1 MSEEEKLKLYHRYYL
16 KSLRSEI
23 PPIIFHREVL
33 TIGRS
38 ETCDVKIDNP
48 YLSHVHASIF
58 YNGGDFYI
66 SDLNSTNGTFVNDE
80 RVKVLKLKMGDVI
93 RFGAIKY
100 QLMPLQAAGN
110 NHKEE
115 GTLETINPLYQEG
128 NIDKLVESSAPP
140 DFRTTNQQ
148 QNKDEKNVA
157 QLPTTQPKPQSFDLE
172 NTFSSLFIQV
182 KSVTPL
188 DLVPSLNYSEF
199 IFEENAE
206 GRAMDFAHTQPA
218 LEITL
223 FINDFVVSVDYFL
236 SSQDELMASGD
247 SNNKDVISLPFL
259 TSNLKIPFLN
269 FKGGNFGLY
278 DFTEDEDWNLRIFG
292 QAGQV
297 ENFHMNDGFIK
308 LKKDYVITLSRD
320 QYVVVIKH
328 TDSPPKTLP
337 VPLLLFDV
345 LLNKVLFS
353 IVPIYIAFMV
363 GISFIPK
370 PEKDYDEQ
378 KMEIDRIIYVKE
390 PPVVIVPPKPKDI
403 NPMLDDKS
411 KASLGEVVKNQKVEE
426 PVRDKPVENT
436 VVSMPPIPKQ
446 QVPKPIIPPVKVP
459 PNVATAKT
467 TVSKIPEKAPVVV
480 KAEAS
485 EPIPPKLDLKALQN
499 KVSQKLDAK
508 TVASNVVVSKTS
520 DELEGAK
527 SLVGAIT
534 GTKVKDVGPM
544 QSNNTGN
551 INVPGADVGDLG
563 KGKNLSSSLGSD
575 IGFFDGTGARKELLG
590 IMDPNEIQNVLRR
603 YIPQFQFC
611 YEKELERINQKIATT
626 LVLQFTINN
635 EGKPTNAK
643 FDSKNM
649 TFTPSAIKCYEQ
661 VVYSIQFS
669 KPKGG
674 GVVGIKQPLNME
686 PRF

>member
-1 MSEEEKLKLYHRYYL
+1 MSEDKSKLYHRYYL

-58 YNGGDFYI
+58 YNGGDFFI
-66 SDLNSTNGTFVNDE
+66 SDLNSTNGTYVNDE
-80 RVKVLKLKMGDVI
+80 RVKVIKLNMGDII

-100 QLMPLQAAGN
+100 QLMPLEPTSSAI
-110 NHKEE
+110 KEE
-115 GTLETINPLYQEG
+115 GTLETINPLYQEL

-140 DFRTTNQQ
+140 DFRTTTQ
-148 QNKDEKNVA
+148 QNNRVENSPQ
-157 QLPTTQPKPQSFDLE
+157 QLPSSQPKPQSFDLE
-172 NTFSSLFIQV
+172 TTFSSLFVPV
-182 KSVTPL
+182 KPVTPL

-236 SSQDELMASGD
+236 SSQGELYASGD
-247 SNNKDVISLPFL
+247 SSNKDVISLPFL

-269 FKGGNFGLY
+269 YKNGNFGLY

-292 QAGQV
+292 QSGQV
-297 ENFHMNDGFIK
+297 ENFHRNDGFIK

-320 QYVVVIKH
+320 QFVVVIKH

-353 IVPIYIAFMV
+353 IIPIYATFMV

-370 PEKDYDEQ
+370 AEKDFDEQ
-378 KMEIDRIIYVKE
+378 KMEIDRIVYVKE
-390 PPVVIVPPKPKDI
+390 PPIIVMPPKPKDT
-403 NPMLDDKS
+403 NPTLDDMS
-411 KASLGEVVKNQKVEE
+411 KASLGEVVKNQKIAE
-426 PVRDKPVENT
+426 PTPNKPVDNT
-436 VVSMPPIPKQ
+436 VVSMPPIPKP
-446 QVPKPIIPPVKVP
+446 QVAKPIIPPAVVP

-467 TVSKIPEKAPVVV
+467 TTAKVPVKEPVVV
-480 KAEAS
+480 KAEAA

-499 KVSQKLDAK
+499 KVSQKLDSK
-508 TVASNVVVSKTS
+508 TVSSNVVTSKTS

-527 SLVGAIT
+527 SLVGATT
-534 GTKVKDVGPM
+534 GTKVKDVGPL
-544 QSNNTGN
+544 QSNNTGTM
-551 INVPGADVGDLG
+551 NVPGADVGDLG
-563 KGKNLSSSLGSD
+563 KGKSFNSSLGSD

-626 LVLQFTINN
+626 LVMQFTINT

-649 TFTPSAIKCYEQ
+649 TFTPSAIKCFEQ

-674 GVVGIKQPLNME
+674 GVVGVKQPLNME